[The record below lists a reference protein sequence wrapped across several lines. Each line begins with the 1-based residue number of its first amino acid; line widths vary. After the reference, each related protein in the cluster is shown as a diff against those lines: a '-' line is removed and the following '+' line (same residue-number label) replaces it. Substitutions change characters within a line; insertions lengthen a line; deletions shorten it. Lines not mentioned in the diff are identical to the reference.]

1 MDYLAHDNHQQNYFS
16 LASIAATSSG
26 VYYCNGSVGL
36 YGMNNFVII
45 INYCLANLTVYQ
57 KKNYISKITVYKKL
71 MFIKNYHFSKI
82 ALSKMTVYQKLQF
95 IKNDDL

>member
-57 KKNYISKITVYKKL
+57 KKLY
-71 MFIKNYHFSKI
+71 IKNYCLQKI
-82 ALSKMTVYQKLQF
+82 NVYQKLPFLQNSSV
-95 IKNDDL
+95 KNDCLSKITIYQK